1 MRRLPGYL
9 AVFPV
14 VLLALSACSDATG
27 PRPSAPVMITGTVID
42 AEGAPIAGASIL
54 LQHEYELVPGGAAAK
69 PQLGIEFS
77 VTERDTVDIWVTS
90 PCTGDTVRVVQ
101 LQYPMAAGIY
111 TMFWQ
116 GLDREDR
123 RVGDGVYRLHVVGLQ
138 TDVHADFVYM
148 RIDWPALTDGSPVAA
163 LAITDSDGA
172 FALDTTCLPFGF
184 EFNGPGGRTSISR
197 RVRLWVVKPDNSL
210 ISSDWVTVDA
220 ADGAEVVIA
229 PAP

>member
-1 MRRLPGYL
+1 MRRLSACL
-9 AVFPV
+9 AVPAIA
-14 VLLALSACSDATG
+14 LLALSACSDSTKPRSAT
-27 PRPSAPVMITGTVID
+27 PVMISGTVLD
-42 AEGAPIAGASIL
+42 AEGAPVVGASIL
-54 LQHEYELVPGGAAAK
+54 LQHEYVPVPGSAAEK

-116 GLDREDR
+116 GLDQEGR
-123 RVGDGVYRLHVVGLQ
+123 RVGDGVYRLNVVGLQ
-138 TDVHADFVYM
+138 TDIHADFVYM
-148 RIDWPALTDGSPVAA
+148 RIDWSALIDGSPVAA
-163 LAITDSDGA
+163 LARTNRDGA

-184 EFNGPGGRTSISR
+184 EFNGPDGRTAISR

-210 ISSDWVTVDA
+210 ISSGWVDVDA
-220 ADGAEVVIA
+220 EDGAEVVIA